1 MMEDSHLPALHRTL
15 PIKFPMSRVLFLIAL
30 LVFPTIALAQP
41 GTSALVSP
49 EAARQ
54 VGLERMWFTQLS
66 LDRSR
71 GRLSGLAMHVSATQ
85 LHTVFQIM
93 HEGHRFV
100 FSERDRDAFHKE
112 IGVEGAKAAAE
123 EKAVSLKA
131 ATSGRGNVA
140 NAAQ

>member
-1 MMEDSHLPALHRTL
+1 MP
-15 PIKFPMSRVLFLIAL
+15 RVLFLIAL
-30 LVFPTIALAQP
+30 LVFPAIALAQP
-41 GTSALVSP
+41 SSSALVSP

-93 HEGHRFV
+93 HEGHRYV

-112 IGVEGAKAAAE
+112 IGVDCAKAAAE
-123 EKAVSLKA
+123 EKAKTLQGEMARTQSRSVSEGSNPGK
-131 ATSGRGNVA
+131 SDD
-140 NAAQ
+140 